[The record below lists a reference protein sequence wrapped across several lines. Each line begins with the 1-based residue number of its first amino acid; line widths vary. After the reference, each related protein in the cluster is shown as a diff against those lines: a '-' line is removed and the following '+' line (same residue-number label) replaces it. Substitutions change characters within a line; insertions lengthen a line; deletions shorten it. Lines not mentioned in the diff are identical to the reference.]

1 MRTQCQFTVKRSE
14 KRVGLTVAAEQ
25 QPCSVQV
32 VEWVGLV
39 ASGFQFLLGLAAVFA
54 EEFKEA
60 IKTLLKVFLLLF
72 VFSAILMYGCGIDR
86 ETLEQFP
93 DP

>member
-1 MRTQCQFTVKRSE
+1 M
-14 KRVGLTVAAEQ
+14 
-25 QPCSVQV
+25 
-32 VEWVGLV
+32 
-39 ASGFQFLLGLAAVFA
+39 FA
-54 EEFKEA
+54 QEVKEA

>member
-1 MRTQCQFTVKRSE
+1 MV
-14 KRVGLTVAAEQ
+14 KRVGLVAF
-25 QPCSVQV
+25 S
-32 VEWVGLV
+32 
-39 ASGFQFLLGLAAVFA
+39 FQFPLGLAAVFV